1 MEHQLE
7 LPVTYKGEELIFNGR
22 LATFSY
28 GYKLYVDVYGN
39 EVVFE
44 RDDEG
49 NLRAI
54 ISDAS
59 TNPPVEKG
67 LIEAII
73 ELFNELQVL

>member
-1 MEHQLE
+1 MEQPLE

-28 GYKLYVDVYGN
+28 GYKLYVDIYGN

-54 ISDAS
+54 VSDAS
-59 TNPPVEKG
+59 ANPPVEKG

>member
-1 MEHQLE
+1 MEE
-7 LPVTYKGEELIFNGR
+7 FEIPVTYKGKDLLFNGR

-28 GYKLYVDVYGN
+28 GYKLYVDIDGN

-54 ISDAS
+54 VPEISS
-59 TNPPVEKG
+59 NPAIEKE
-67 LIEAII
+67 LIESII
-73 ELFNELQVL
+73 EVFNDL